1 MFLLPLLWHNSLES
15 PMITIF
21 RLRYEIIFL
30 VLSLII
36 GVLIFISASGL
47 PKPTY
52 EPMGAAAFPSGIA
65 SITIFLVALKVFR
78 FFVEKKTLLS
88 VEEDEES
95 QLSLFRS
102 FFMLFI
108 FIAFVVLVCF
118 FNAKFWISA
127 FLFMLLAMAFLKR
140 PNSLRGFA
148 VQCVVLMAF
157 SLVLDY
163 VVTDILYFNF

>member
-1 MFLLPLLWHNSLES
+1 
-15 PMITIF
+15 MITIF
-21 RLRYEIIFL
+21 RLRYEISFL
-30 VLSLII
+30 VLSLTI

-47 PKPTY
+47 PEPTY

-78 FFVEKKTLLS
+78 LFVGKNVLLR
-88 VEEDEES
+88 VEDDEEG
-95 QLSLFRS
+95 QLSFFKS
-102 FFMLFI
+102 FCMLLI

-118 FNAKFWISA
+118 FNIRFWISA

-140 PNSLRGFA
+140 PNVLRSFA
-148 VQCVVLMAF
+148 VQCVALMAF